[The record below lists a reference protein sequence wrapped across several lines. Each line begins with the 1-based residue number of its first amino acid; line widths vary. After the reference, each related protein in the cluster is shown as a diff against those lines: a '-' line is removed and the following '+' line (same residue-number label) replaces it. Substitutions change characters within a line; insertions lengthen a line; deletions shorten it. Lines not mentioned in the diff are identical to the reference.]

1 MDRLKLMIAV
11 SDVLLDVYGRNK
23 EREERLKKAY
33 GALEAAEIQN
43 EVNICLGRGLQCT
56 YMAVACIADHYGKDP
71 ERRKRLGRFADG
83 VQAKINAIFSMRGK
97 SIEQAARD
105 VINGNYD
112 KGTVRE
118 LLLEFCGY
126 TPGEVQDR
134 VNLILNPVIPPSVPE
149 TEFCVHAEWFFRE
162 NEKEYGDCTA
172 IYQYAPDGTIA
183 KCILIDCAKATAADV
198 VIRDLKSQ
206 GVKQIDAVFISHA
219 HGDHY
224 GGLSKLVK
232 AFPVKWL
239 YIPDTEEL
247 DKYQKGYGNKLRQQ
261 AKKVANVRWVKQGD
275 SFTIGEIKG
284 RCLFI
289 CPAKELSEHD
299 PHYFVNNESAQY
311 EFTLGRA
318 VFNSGGDMQ
327 NAANRVMV
335 KKGIK
340 FRAHIALLKWH
351 TDANA
356 TNDIWVEGVTSGII
370 LIRSDGKKVTT
381 LFKSNYHHE
390 EGSGRGTTRKRCEA
404 RGGVVYRNHED
415 GHIFYKIKGRTIT
428 VTTSKSRRK
437 DIYTICDTAA

>member
-1 MDRLKLMIAV
+1 MTKTKKSRKLILTIVLVVLAAV
-11 SDVLLDVYGRNK
+11 LIGFGSVYIYYSTGHGAADPMGFASIRGLNNAEDMVQIGDTKWVLTGNLGDKSWK
-23 EREERLKKAY
+23 EGGLYLIDSESLEWKKA
-33 GALEAAEIQN
+33 EIDFSGTPD
-43 EVNICLGRGLQCT
+43 EG
-56 YMAVACIADHYGKDP
+56 YEEIADP
-71 ERRKRLGRFADG
+71 EL
-83 VQAKINAIFSMRGK
+83 FSSHG
-97 SIEQAARD
+97 
-105 VINGNYD
+105 
-112 KGTVRE
+112 
-118 LLLEFCGY
+118 
-126 TPGEVQDR
+126 
-134 VNLILNPVIPPSVPE
+134 
-149 TEFCVHAEWFFRE
+149 
-162 NEKEYGDCTA
+162 
-172 IYQYAPDGTIA
+172 IA
-183 KCILIDCAKATAADV
+183 
-198 VIRDLKSQ
+198 
-206 GVKQIDAVFISHA
+206 VKQIDAIFISHA

-224 GGLSKLVK
+224 GGLSKIIK

-239 YIPDTEEL
+239 YIPDTGEL

-261 AKKVANVRWVKQGD
+261 AKKAANVRWVKQGD

-299 PHYFVNNESAQY
+299 PHHFVNNESAQY

-335 KKGIK
+335 KKGIQ

-356 TNDIWVEGVTSGII
+356 TNDIWVEGVTSGIV

-381 LFKSNYHHE
+381 LFKSNYHNK

-415 GHIFYKIKGRTIT
+415 GHIFYKIKGSTIT